1 LAGFGLRPQVINKNM
16 AEPRCPYY
24 GKCGGCDAQHVDY
37 AVQLENK
44 RKALIDALKC
54 KEFPEDRVLAFSDTE
69 YGYRNRM
76 DMAFWNNWFLSA
88 GRELPAG
95 DNGKDRLGFRVKGK
109 WFDVVDVSRCAISN
123 SRLNELLAE
132 VRAFFVDT
140 DEDFDAYDLNKKKG
154 TFRYSVI
161 RTPAGDSSICFVL
174 NADSTRLDEAVERV
188 KKFAFGGENGSGSSS
203 GGAWKGCSANNVSVA
218 YVSSSTDMSVSE
230 EFFVIKGSD
239 MLVADLMGKKF
250 EFSVQGF
257 FQNNSAMAEKMHKYV
272 HEILEKSN
280 RGQYAFL
287 LDLYGGVGTFGI
299 NNADLFHKVLTVEA
313 FAPSIDSAKKNIARN
328 NVVNADA
335 MVLDAQYLKRLDLPS
350 KDLYVVTDPPRSG
363 MHPKTIEHLRKAK
376 PKVIIYISCNVAQLK
391 SDLPKFTDYKVKSAA
406 VFDLFPQ
413 TRHMESVVEME

>member
-1 LAGFGLRPQVINKNM
+1 M
-16 AEPRCPYY
+16 AEPKCPYY
-24 GKCGGCDAQHVDY
+24 GKCGGCDAQHIDY
-37 AVQLENK
+37 AAQLEQK
-44 RKALIDALKC
+44 RKALTDALKC
-54 KEFPEDRVLAFSDTE
+54 KEFPEAEVQAFFDVE

-88 GRELPAG
+88 GRQLPEG

-109 WFDVVDVSRCAISN
+109 WFDVVDVKQCAISN
-123 SRLNELLAE
+123 DKLNGLLKE
-132 VRAFFVDT
+132 VRDFFVDT
-140 DEDFDAYDLNKKKG
+140 DEDLDAYDMNKKKG

-161 RTPAGDSSICFVL
+161 RTPTGDTSICFVL
-174 NADSTRLDEAVERV
+174 NSDSTRLDEAIARV
-188 KKFAFGGENGSGSSS
+188 KKFASST
-203 GGAWKGCSANNVSVA
+203 SANNVSVA
-218 YVSSSTDMSVSE
+218 YVSSSTDVSVSE

-257 FQNNSAMAEKMHKYV
+257 FQNNSAMAEKMHRYV
-272 HEILEKSN
+272 HELLEKSD
-280 RGQYAFL
+280 RGEWAFL

-313 FAPSIDSAKKNIARN
+313 FAPSIDSAKKNIERN
-328 NVVNADA
+328 NVANAEA
-335 MVLDAQYLKRLDLPS
+335 MVLDAQYLKRLPLPA

-413 TRHMESVVEME
+413 TRHMESVVEMELG

>member
-1 LAGFGLRPQVINKNM
+1 M
-16 AEPRCPYY
+16 AEPKCPYY
-24 GKCGGCDAQHVDY
+24 GRCGGCSLQHVDY
-37 AVQLENK
+37 ALQLEQK
-44 RKALIDALKC
+44 KHALARALEC
-54 KEFPEDRVLAFSDTE
+54 KDFPADKVAVFSDAE

-109 WFDVVDVSRCAISN
+109 WFEVVDIDKCAISN
-123 SRLNELLAE
+123 NELNKLLNE
-132 VRAFFVDT
+132 VRAYFIDV
-140 DEDFDAYDLNKKKG
+140 DEDFDAYDLNKKTG

-174 NADSTRLDEAVERV
+174 NADSTRLDEAMARV
-188 KKFAFGGENGSGSSS
+188 KDFAR
-203 GGAWKGCSANNVSVA
+203 GCSANNVSVA
-218 YVSSSTDMSVSE
+218 YVSSSTDVSISE

-239 MLVADLMGKKF
+239 MLIADLMGKKF

-257 FQNNSAMAEKMHKYV
+257 FQNNSVMAEKMHKYV
-272 HEILEKSN
+272 HGVLEASD
-280 RGQYAFL
+280 RGQWAYL

-328 NVVNADA
+328 NVANADA
-335 MVLDAQYLKRLDLPS
+335 MVLDAQYLKRLPLPS
-350 KDLYVVTDPPRSG
+350 KDLYVITDPPRSG
-363 MHPKTIEHLRKAK
+363 MHPKTIEQLKKLK
-376 PKVIIYISCNVAQLK
+376 PKVIIYISCNVSQLK
-391 SDLPKFTDYKVKSAA
+391 SDLPKFGDYKVKSAA

-413 TRHMESVVEME
+413 TEHMESVVEMELK